1 MDWTSGIAQTLVETL
16 KMVDAVP
23 LSNDLAPEYALAS
36 YAPKASMLHSALEL
50 GMKALNDNFDP
61 ACCPSMKK
69 CTKCK
74 KYLIHDLA
82 KVYSHI
88 TSPDVKNQL
97 KAAFGDAVSFYGFP
111 VRRAKWQH
119 LADLKTYLAA
129 TGGKDLFEVYRY
141 WALEK
146 KDDLLSKEIPI
157 LFLSREMVRFIADLL
172 INFRSGEGGPFPV
185 SELVEQEIRE
195 ALGRGRSES
204 YIKRAQECPEE
215 WQEDDNSLIAW
226 LQGRPSLRLAMK
238 EAVEHN
244 FDALNSQ
251 ANGVLRAVHADLA
264 ATTDYRVKPALTH
277 ALQTFRAKASDC
289 QAVVPP
295 ALVKEYSNE
304 RGASVATPAGSPLGL
319 IEERYDGLWWVKL
332 FRNKSELDIANSQ
345 SDAVGL
351 LVNAGTKLVSVSVN
365 GDPAQLKRVF
375 FPRGSFASRN
385 ASYEFWNPDHG
396 ISPGNLIT
404 LVIPD
409 ENHQDFVWK
418 VDGEVNFVDTHTVK
432 IAVENKMIVGA
443 PVR

>member
-50 GMKALNDNFDP
+50 GMKALNDDFDHK
-61 ACCPSMKK
+61 CYPSRKK
-69 CTKCK
+69 CAKCK
-74 KYLIHDLA
+74 KYRIHGLA
-82 KVYSHI
+82 KVYTHI

-97 KAAFGDAVSFYGFP
+97 KAAFGDAVSFYGFQ
-111 VRRAKWQH
+111 VERDKWQH
-119 LADLKTYLAA
+119 LADLETYLAK
-129 TGGKDLFEVYRY
+129 TGDKDLFEVYRY

-172 INFRSGEGGPFPV
+172 SDFGSGEGGPFPV
-185 SELVEQEIRE
+185 SELVEQEIGE
-195 ALGRGRSES
+195 ALSRGRSKS

-215 WQEDDNSLIAW
+215 WEAEDDALTAW
-226 LQGRPSLRLAMK
+226 LQGHPSLRLAMK
-238 EAVEHN
+238 KAVERN
-244 FDALNSQ
+244 FAALNSQ
-251 ANGVLRAVHADLA
+251 ANGVLSAVHNDL
-264 ATTDYRVKPALTH
+264 TEITDYRVKPALTH
-277 ALQTFRAKASDC
+277 ALQTFRAKASEC

-295 ALVKEYSNE
+295 ALVNEYPNG
-304 RGASVATPAGSPLGL
+304 RGASVDTPAGSPLGRM
-319 IEERYDGLWWVKL
+319 EERYDGLWWVKS
-332 FRNKSELDIANSQ
+332 FRNKSERDIANSK

-351 LVNAGTKLVSVSVN
+351 LVDAGTKLVSVSVN
-365 GDPAQLKRVF
+365 RDPAQLKRVF
-375 FPRGSFASRN
+375 FPRGYFASRN

-409 ENHQDFVWK
+409 ENHHDFVWK

-432 IAVENKMIVGA
+432 IAVA
-443 PVR
+443 R